1 MRKLN
6 HFSLDGLLSAI
17 GHSQIV
23 RPAIALASRGFKV
36 QLVSLE
42 QSDDTRELAV
52 QLSRAGIG
60 WFYDHFEPGGSPK
73 VYARNVARLTKLAL
87 RADKPDVA
95 WIRGFPAAPVGLMWA
110 LRGVPFV
117 YDIRGFWVDQRAESD
132 HWPQAAVTAARAL
145 EATYYRSAVA
155 AVSLTQL
162 GADDITRGRFGKW
175 SKDKRAVV
183 IPTCVDYEAFTL
195 RTEAKGLRIG
205 FVGSVNSDY
214 LIDESLALFTHVQA
228 LHPDATLVCVSAQ
241 HAQLR
246 TLALKAGIKNIEA
259 FSARHKDMPKIMRT
273 LDWGLLL
280 LKESEVK
287 RASMPTKLAE
297 FLAAGVR
304 PVHYGCNSELGD
316 WVAKTG
322 SGFTLSSLTE
332 LPTAAER
339 IVNTPFD
346 AQALTRARTIAE
358 AHFSLRSGVERYA
371 SLFHSLSR

>member
-1 MRKLN
+1 LRKLN
-6 HFSLDGLLSAI
+6 HYSLDGLLSAI

-23 RPAIALASRGFKV
+23 RPALALANQGFKV

-42 QSDDTRELAV
+42 QSDETHELAV

-60 WFYDHFEPGGSPK
+60 WFYDRFEAGGSPK
-73 VYARNVARLTKLAL
+73 VYARNVARLTRLAL

-95 WIRGFPAAPVGLMWA
+95 WIRGFPAAPVGLMWS

-117 YDIRGFWVDQRAESD
+117 YDIRGFWVDQRAASD
-132 HWPQAAVTAARAL
+132 AWPPVAIAAARAL
-145 EATYYRSAVA
+145 EATYYRSAAA

-162 GADDITRGRFGKW
+162 GADDITSGRFGKW
-175 SKDKRAVV
+175 HPDKPAAV
-183 IPTCVDYEAFTL
+183 IPTCVDYDAFTL
-195 RTEAKGLRIG
+195 RTQTKALRIG

-214 LIDESLALFTHVQA
+214 LIEESLALVCHVQA
-228 LHPDATLVCVSAQ
+228 LRPDATLVCVSAQ
-241 HAQLR
+241 HAQLQ
-246 TLALKAGIKNIEA
+246 TLALKAGVKNLEA
-259 FSARHKDMPKIMRT
+259 FSARHDEMPKVMRT

-316 WVAKTG
+316 WVTRTG
-322 SGFTLSSLTE
+322 SGFTLRSLGD
-332 LPTAAER
+332 LQSAAER
-339 IVNTPFD
+339 IVATHFD
-346 AQALTRARTIAE
+346 AEGLANARALAE
-358 AHFSLRSGVERYA
+358 AHFSLRAGTAAYA
-371 SLFHSLSR
+371 KLFNSL